1 MNKSVPHFLE
11 AEVVSTTNWQLVFA
25 LCFPFFTILALGID
39 SVSFAEH
46 YFDGRQLTNVMAI
59 AYFSGFY
66 YVAHKQLRKLM
77 LVMVGLS
84 YIGELIFCKLLGM
97 YDYRTE
103 MIPFYVPLGHAIVYA
118 SGYVYAYTK
127 WAYAKEL
134 HLRKYFLLFFALLFL
149 GVGIFLQDYF
159 SLFFGIGFFWLL
171 KRKQWQNLYCFIALC
186 VIFIELVG
194 TYFKCWAWVP
204 NIFGYIPASN
214 PPMGAVFFYAGGD
227 SLLAKIVK
235 AWDNKKNKV
244 K

>member
-1 MNKSVPHFLE
+1 MSKSGTLNLH
-11 AEVVSTTNWQLVFA
+11 AKAVSSTKLQLIFA

-39 SVSFAEH
+39 SVAFATN
-46 YFDGRQLTNVMAI
+46 YFDGRQITNVMALV
-59 AYFSGFY
+59 YFAGFY
-66 YVAHKQLRKLM
+66 YAAEKPLRKLM

-84 YIGELIFCKLLGM
+84 YIGELIFCTLLGM
-97 YDYRTE
+97 YAYRTD

-118 SGYVYAYTK
+118 SGYVYAYTA
-127 WAYAKEL
+127 WAYAKEK
-134 HLRKYFLLFFALLFL
+134 HLKKYFLLFFALLFL
-149 GVGIFLQDYF
+149 GVGLFLQDYF

-194 TYFKCWAWVP
+194 TYFQCWAWEP
-204 NIFGYIPASN
+204 TIFGYFPASN

-235 AWDNKKNKV
+235 AWDTKKNKE